1 MSSTHTPPDAGVD
14 GGFFASR
21 GLVRTPYDRKI
32 AGVCACLA
40 RVSGFSPLLWR
51 VIFSVFVLSN
61 GVGVALYVLCWLFIP
76 SRQSTQTKRVI
87 LGVIGVLVMG
97 MVLIMTDMWS
107 WLVFCAIGGC
117 LFALA
122 HHQGTANF
130 TPSAVPGPGEGP
142 GSAGPGARPAPGAS
156 QGPSQS
162 PFGDRT
168 SSLSEDADL
177 ARFDTATMPTVAYPA
192 ASGPGSGTVTARIP
206 HVTDM
211 PSQPHSDSTGEQEA
225 QVTDLPE
232 GTANPG
238 PQVTDLPEGPT
249 DPTAEVT
256 NMPGLPGHPHP
267 GSTGDPDAEV
277 TDMPAG
283 TTRQEPAS
291 PSMWDGSTTTPYP
304 EDSVEPYPEDQVE
317 TYTGVP
323 VAPPDAEAPTA
334 NASTAEPSAAD
345 TPSYAPTAAD
355 TPAAVPFGD
364 PWRTTE
370 ELQPVAAPEPPGS
383 KKVKSK
389 KSKAS
394 KRDKRDRDR
403 PASTTPS
410 QQENK
415 RKGRNAGSPHQQRR
429 RTSALAAVTFSLIV
443 IAMSIMAIVSLAGP
457 TVPFG
462 AFVGVAL
469 VLCGCGLVIG
479 TWAGRS
485 ASLYV
490 AAVFLAAIM
499 TANIAVAG
507 AGVTGFPLGTRYVNP
522 SSVEDVASVVEAN
535 LSSVEMD
542 LREVPMDSENNVGF
556 DAYIRGGA
564 MLVQV
569 PEDVTVVV
577 HSREQVAADVQVEDG
592 VWEDGNYIVSQGVE
606 GSGEVAIDAFA
617 GFGSLEVVRG

>member
-61 GVGVALYVLCWLFIP
+61 GVGAALYVLCWLFIP

-142 GSAGPGARPAPGAS
+142 GAAGPGARPTPGA
-156 QGPSQS
+156 SQS

-211 PSQPHSDSTGEQEA
+211 PDQPHSDSTAGQEA
-225 QVTDLPE
+225 QVTDMPDQPYPSRTGDPDVQVTDLPE

-238 PQVTDLPEGPT
+238 PQVTDLPEGT
-249 DPTAEVT
+249 TA
-256 NMPGLPGHPHP
+256 
-267 GSTGDPDAEV
+267 PDAEV

-291 PSMWDGSTTTPYP
+291 PAMWDGSTTTPYP
-304 EDSVEPYPEDQVE
+304 EDSVE

-370 ELQPVAAPEPPGS
+370 ELHPVAAPEPPGS